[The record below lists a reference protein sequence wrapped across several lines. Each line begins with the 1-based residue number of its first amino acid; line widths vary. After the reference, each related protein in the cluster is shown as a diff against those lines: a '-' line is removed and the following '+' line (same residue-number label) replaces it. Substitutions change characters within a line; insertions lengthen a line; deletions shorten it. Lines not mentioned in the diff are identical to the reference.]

1 MGFCTFNV
9 LLFLFGN
16 DQYRP
21 IEYALLSCS
30 FGNARL
36 KHCDQIKLSGMVG
49 SKYMSALVLLRHS
62 LEWAVYVGSQ
72 VSAFLVVVCTMLVV
86 VLKQASKRGIN
97 YIFIL
102 GSVREENQAL

>member
-1 MGFCTFNV
+1 M

-21 IEYALLSCS
+21 IEYALLSCGL
-30 FGNARL
+30 GNARL

-49 SKYMSALVLLRHS
+49 FRYVSVTVLMRHF

-72 VSAFLVVVCTMLVV
+72 VSACLVVVCTMLVV
-86 VLKQASKRGIN
+86 VFKQASKQGIH
-97 YIFIL
+97 YMFIL
-102 GSVREENQAL
+102 GSVR